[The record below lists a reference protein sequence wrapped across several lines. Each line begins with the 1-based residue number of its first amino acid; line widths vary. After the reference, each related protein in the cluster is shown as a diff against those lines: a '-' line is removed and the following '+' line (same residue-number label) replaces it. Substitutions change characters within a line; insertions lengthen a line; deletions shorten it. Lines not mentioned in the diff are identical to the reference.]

1 MEDTIYFIL
10 KGKALFIADA
20 HKVKG
25 IKSGYISEPTAEEY
39 EKAGAYP
46 REESSFIQPKVE
58 EGYRAI
64 ADGYEL
70 INNKW
75 VKKWKVE
82 VKDA

>member
-1 MEDTIYFIL
+1 MEDTRYFIL

-25 IKSGYISEPTAEEY
+25 VKSGYISEPTVEEY
-39 EKAGAYP
+39 EKAGAYLRDIGSLVP
-46 REESSFIQPKVE
+46 PKAE
-58 EGYRAI
+58 DGYRVV

-75 VKKWKVE
+75 VKKWRMEK
-82 VKDA
+82 K

>member
-1 MEDTIYFIL
+1 MEDTRYFIL

-20 HKVKG
+20 HTVTG
-25 IKSGYISEPTAEEY
+25 IKKGYIPEPTKEEY
-39 EKAGAYP
+39 EKAGAYQ
-46 REESSFIQPKVE
+46 RDASSLIPPKAE
-58 EGYRAI
+58 EGCRAV

-82 VKDA
+82 KK